1 MIRKIL
7 LYFAL
12 KYQGDYY
19 KIYEAISK
27 KENVEKEKLVNI
39 EKQIKANYLTIID
52 NNYPACFKNIPNPPF
67 VIFYYGDINL
77 INMNNN
83 IGIIGKRKNTDYG
96 KKMTFKLI
104 SELNHSSCIVSGLA
118 KGIDALSHQY
128 ALEFNLKT
136 IAVLGSGIDYC
147 YPKENMILYKQIK
160 EKGLIISEYPN
171 QHLPYKKNFLIRNR
185 LIAALV
191 KDLIVI
197 EADLKSGTMN
207 TVSYGLEYGK
217 EIYCVPERANINS
230 GCNYLIKQG
239 AHLLE
244 SIKDIF

>member
-136 IAVLGSGIDYC
+136 IAVLGSGIVIQKKICSY
-147 YPKENMILYKQIK
+147 
-160 EKGLIISEYPN
+160 IS
-171 QHLPYKKNFLIRNR
+171 K
-185 LIAALV
+185 
-191 KDLIVI
+191 
-197 EADLKSGTMN
+197 
-207 TVSYGLEYGK
+207 
-217 EIYCVPERANINS
+217 
-230 GCNYLIKQG
+230 
-239 AHLLE
+239 
-244 SIKDIF
+244 